1 MAILTEEGNE
11 YEVKIIDCATN
22 QPFKEYVKLGDRES
36 HGDSKCERYI
46 VARPGAKF
54 KIEVTLMSGFCFEPF
69 EQVQAH
75 LCLGNSNDMCAAYI
89 FNEDKLE
96 INGINKGYKRF
107 IECVNMARYGEDIVG
122 APFIFS
128 SLDVDEDLSNETDII
143 GVDPADIGH
152 FFVTV
157 YRRTVGKEKVKTSTN
172 PSIKPSTHLWQAK
185 KVDQLNFKK
194 HGVTSSIELGQ
205 NKTPTIGLHFCEHVS
220 TTSTILNF
228 QYKYRTFE
236 FLGHLDIV
244 PYPPPLYYTPWKSLA
259 TTERQWALK
268 ELQSLSKVQAQ
279 LTVNKTSVYAREPR
293 EWRTWNN
300 MQPSERQSAFMKLQ
314 KDQKAFERGEVKQ
327 QMSCVPANKIIV
339 LDDDGTAPQPTHPRA
354 LAKIK
359 HEAQGPPNAIKQETE
374 TSYEVLTQRPGL
386 NMTQNCKIKKEHIDR
401 DHVDLSAEEP
411 LAKRRKIKQE
421 PIDMNVVNNVEIK
434 QEPIDLDT
442 LDEMAIVLKKQAT
455 IKYDLTELEDAIILP
470 EPSTPRAD
478 LEESD
483 YLEMAEEVLRQTADE
498 FVRIRG

>member
-1 MAILTEEGNE
+1 MGILTEEGNE

-69 EQVQAH
+69 QEVQAH
-75 LCLGNSNDMCAAYI
+75 FRLGNSNDMCAAYM
-89 FNEDKLE
+89 FNKDKPE
-96 INGINKGYKRF
+96 INDIKKDCKRF

-122 APFIFS
+122 APFVFS

-152 FFVTV
+152 FSVTV
-157 YRRTVGKEKVKTSTN
+157 YRRTMEKEKIKTSRE
-172 PSIKPSTHLWQAK
+172 PSTKPSTDLWNAK
-185 KVDQLNFKK
+185 K
-194 HGVTSSIELGQ
+194 
-205 NKTPTIGLHFCEHVS
+205 IGPV
-220 TTSTILNF
+220 
-228 QYKYRTFE
+228 
-236 FLGHLDIV
+236 
-244 PYPPPLYYTPWKSLA
+244 
-259 TTERQWALK
+259 
-268 ELQSLSKVQAQ
+268 
-279 LTVNKTSVYAREPR
+279 
-293 EWRTWNN
+293 
-300 MQPSERQSAFMKLQ
+300 KLQ
-314 KDQKAFERGEVKQ
+314 KTWSWAKTRFRLWANVQANMFPPSQQFSISNTSTALSNFWIIWISFHIRHRFTIPLEITCNYRAAMGSERTTESEQSSSAIDCQSDFSIWQGTQRMAHLEQYAAIGEAECFFEAADQKAFERGEVKQ
-327 QMSCVPANKIIV
+327 QISCVPANKIIV
-339 LDDDGTAPQPTHPRA
+339 LDDDGTATQPTHPRA

-359 HEAQGPPNAIKQETE
+359 REAQGLPNGIKREIE
-374 TSYEVLTQRPGL
+374 TSYEVLTQRPSP
-386 NMTQNCKIKKEHIDR
+386 NMPQNCKIKKEHVDR

-421 PIDMNVVNNVEIK
+421 PIDMNVVNNVKIK

>member
-11 YEVKIIDCATN
+11 YEVKIIDCATH
-22 QPFKEYVKLGDRES
+22 QPFKEYVKLGDREI

-54 KIEVTLMSGFCFEPF
+54 KIEVTLMSRFCFELF

-75 LCLGNSNDMCAAYI
+75 LCLGSAGDMCAAYI
-89 FNEDKLE
+89 FEKDKPE
-96 INGINKGYKRF
+96 INGISKGYKAF
-107 IECVNMARYGEDIVG
+107 IECVNMARYGEGIVG

-128 SLDVDEDLSNETDII
+128 SLDVDEDLSNETDVI
-143 GVDPADIGH
+143 GVDLADVGH
-152 FFVTV
+152 FSVAV
-157 YRRTVGKEKVKTSTN
+157 HRRTVERETIKTSTII
-172 PSIKPSTHLWQAK
+172 STKPSTHVWHAK
-185 KVDQLNFKK
+185 KSGPVELQKIWSWFKTRPQLWAYIYATLLAPSQQFSIFN
-194 HGVTSSIELGQ
+194 TSAALS
-205 NKTPTIGLHFCEHVS
+205 
-220 TTSTILNF
+220 
-228 QYKYRTFE
+228 
-236 FLGHLDIV
+236 
-244 PYPPPLYYTPWKSLA
+244 SLA

-279 LTVNKTSVYAREPR
+279 LTVNKTSVYAKEPR

-300 MQPSERQSAFMKLQ
+300 LQPSERQSAFMKLQ

-327 QMSCVPANKIIV
+327 QMSCVPAKKIIV

-354 LAKIK
+354 LARIK
-359 HEAQGPPNAIKQETE
+359 REAQGPPNAIKQETE
-374 TSYEVLTQRPGL
+374 TSYEVFTQRPGL
-386 NMTQNCKIKKEHIDR
+386 NMTQNCKIKEEHIDR

-421 PIDMNVVNNVEIK
+421 PIDMNVVKNVKVK
-434 QEPIDLDT
+434 QEPLDLDT

-455 IKYDLTELEDAIILP
+455 IKYDLMELEDAIILP

>member
-22 QPFKEYVKLGDRES
+22 QPFKEYVKLGDLES

-69 EQVQAH
+69 QQVQAH
-75 LCLGNSNDMCAAYI
+75 LCLGSSGDRRAAYI
-89 FNEDKLE
+89 FRKDKPE
-96 INGINKGYKRF
+96 INGISKGYKGF

-128 SLDVDEDLSNETDII
+128 SLDVDEDLSNETDVI
-143 GVDPADIGH
+143 GLDPADIGH
-152 FFVTV
+152 FSVGL
-157 YRRTVGKEKVKTSTN
+157 YRRTMEKEKIKTSTRN
-172 PSIKPSTHLWQAK
+172 STKPSTHLWHAK

-194 HGVTSSIELGQ
+194 YGVGSKQ
-205 NKTPTIGLHFCEHVS
+205 DPTVGLHLYDFAS
-220 TTSTILNF
+220 TRLTVLNF
-228 QYKYRTFE
+228 QYMYRTSE
-236 FLGHLDIV
+236 FLDHLYIV
-244 PYPPPLYYTPWKSLA
+244 PYPPSLYYTPWKSLA
-259 TTERQWALK
+259 TTERQCSLK
-268 ELQSLSKVQAQ
+268 ELQSLSKVQVQ
-279 LTVNKTSVYAREPR
+279 LAVNQNLVYAREPR

-300 MQPSERQSAFMKLQ
+300 MQPSERQSAFMMLQ
-314 KDQKAFERGEVKQ
+314 KDQKAFERGEFKQ
-327 QMSCVPANKIIV
+327 QMSCVPAKKIIV
-339 LDDDGTAPQPTHPRA
+339 LDDDGTAPQPSHPRA

-359 HEAQGPPNAIKQETE
+359 REAQGPPNATKQEIK
-374 TSYEVLTQRPGL
+374 TSYGVLTQRPGP
-386 NMTQNCKIKKEHIDR
+386 NMTQNCKIKKEHVDR

-421 PIDMNVVNNVEIK
+421 PMDMNVVNNVK
-434 QEPIDLDT
+434 NQQEPMDLDT
-442 LDEMAIVLKKQAT
+442 LDEMAIVLKTQAT

-470 EPSTPRAD
+470 ESSTPRAD

>member
-36 HGDSKCERYI
+36 HGDSKCEPCI

-75 LCLGNSNDMCAAYI
+75 LCL
-89 FNEDKLE
+89 E
-96 INGINKGYKRF
+96 INGIKKHYKTF

-128 SLDVDEDLSNETDII
+128 SLDVDEDLLNETDVI

-152 FFVTV
+152 FLKSYTISFNYTSE
-157 YRRTVGKEKVKTSTN
+157 GWVKTRPRLWAYIYTISVA
-172 PSIKPSTHLWQAK
+172 PSQ
-185 KVDQLNFKK
+185 QF
-194 HGVTSSIELGQ
+194 SIS
-205 NKTPTIGLHFCEHVS
+205 N
-220 TTSTILNF
+220 TSTALS
-228 QYKYRTFE
+228 
-236 FLGHLDIV
+236 FLDHLDII

-279 LTVNKTSVYAREPR
+279 LAVNQTSVYAREPR

-300 MQPSERQSAFMKLQ
+300 MQPSERQSAFMTLQ

-339 LDDDGTAPQPTHPRA
+339 LDDDGTAPQPTHP
-354 LAKIK
+354 
-359 HEAQGPPNAIKQETE
+359 
-374 TSYEVLTQRPGL
+374 
-386 NMTQNCKIKKEHIDR
+386 
-401 DHVDLSAEEP
+401 
-411 LAKRRKIKQE
+411 
-421 PIDMNVVNNVEIK
+421 
-434 QEPIDLDT
+434 
-442 LDEMAIVLKKQAT
+442 
-455 IKYDLTELEDAIILP
+455 
-470 EPSTPRAD
+470 
-478 LEESD
+478 
-483 YLEMAEEVLRQTADE
+483 
-498 FVRIRG
+498 